1 MNHIP
6 RKRFGQNFLRDEMVI
21 HHIIMAIAPKPQD
34 RIVEIG
40 PGQGALTWPLLD
52 YVKELDVVELDRDLI
67 ERLGRHPLGP
77 RLRIH
82 AGDALEFDFSS
93 LGNNLRVVGN
103 LPYNISTPLLFHLA
117 EFSQQMKDA
126 HFMLQKEVVDRLA
139 AEPAT
144 ADYGRL
150 SVMVQY
156 RFHVEALFEVP
167 PEAFYPAPKVVSAVV
182 RLIPKPA
189 AERKAR
195 DEKRLE
201 KLVQQAF
208 SQRRKM
214 LRSTLKQEVPDTAWV
229 DLQIDSE
236 RRAETLSLDEFVAL
250 ANYPFRD

>member
-21 HHIIMAIAPKPQD
+21 HNIIMAIAPKPQD

-52 YVKELDVVELDRDLI
+52 YVNQLDVVELDRDLI
-67 ERLGRHPLGP
+67 ERLGRHPLST

-82 AGDALEFDFSS
+82 AGDALEFDFAS
-93 LGNNLRVVGN
+93 LGSDLRVVGN

-156 RFHVEALFEVP
+156 RFYVEALFEVP

-201 KLVQQAF
+201 KLVHQAF

>member
-21 HHIIMAIAPKPQD
+21 HNIIMAIAPKPQD

-67 ERLGRHPLGP
+67 ERLGRHPLSA
-77 RLRIH
+77 RLKIH
-82 AGDALEFDFSS
+82 AGDALEFDFAS
-93 LGNNLRVVGN
+93 LGRNLRVVGN

-117 EFSQQMKDA
+117 EFSEQMKDA

-156 RFHVEALFEVP
+156 RFYVEALFEVP

-195 DEKRLE
+195 DETRLE

-229 DLQIDSE
+229 DLQINSE

>member
-1 MNHIP
+1 
-6 RKRFGQNFLRDEMVI
+6 
-21 HHIIMAIAPKPQD
+21 
-34 RIVEIG
+34 
-40 PGQGALTWPLLD
+40 
-52 YVKELDVVELDRDLI
+52 
-67 ERLGRHPLGP
+67 
-77 RLRIH
+77 
-82 AGDALEFDFSS
+82 
-93 LGNNLRVVGN
+93 VVGN

-117 EFSQQMKDA
+117 EFAEQMKDA

-156 RFHVEALFEVP
+156 RFYVEALFEVP

-214 LRSTLKQEVPDTAWV
+214 LRSTLKQEVPETAWV

-250 ANYPFRD
+250 ANYPFKD